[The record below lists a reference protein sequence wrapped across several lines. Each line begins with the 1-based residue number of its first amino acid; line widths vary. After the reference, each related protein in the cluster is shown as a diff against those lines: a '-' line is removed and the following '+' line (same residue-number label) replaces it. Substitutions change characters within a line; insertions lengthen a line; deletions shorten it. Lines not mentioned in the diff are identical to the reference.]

1 MLSNRPIR
9 DIFAVRE
16 SHEISSCW
24 RMAHAGRAAVLID
37 GAGYFGALRAALMNA
52 QQSIVIAGWDID
64 SRAPIVGADTKPDD
78 GAPVRLRELLTHVVE
93 QRPELEVYIL
103 LWDFSLLYTLEREPL
118 PRIALD
124 WRTPTRIHVRL
135 DDELPLGA
143 SAHQKIVVIDRRIA
157 FVGGLDL
164 TINRWDTPEHLPTDD
179 RRASPDGEPYGPF
192 HDVQMLVDGE
202 AALCIAEL
210 VADRW
215 QRASGERLELPKS
228 DADPWPV
235 GVELDL
241 EDVPVSIVR
250 TVAAHG
256 DEPEIREIEK
266 SYVETIAGAK
276 RWIYIENQYLTSDV
290 IADALKT
297 RLHQNPDL
305 EVLVI
310 CPEAPGGWLEAK
322 SMGLGLSRFI
332 GRFDDEALR
341 ARIKFLQ
348 PVIAGE
354 GDSCD
359 LMVHAKVMIIDDDLL
374 RVGSSNLNNRSMGL
388 DTECDLL
395 LRAET
400 PAHEKAIARIR
411 NALLA
416 EHSGMSKEEIT
427 RRIEESGSLLDAVEK
442 TESARRLRPVRPVDL
457 PEDAM
462 TDVIRDIADPEAPM
476 DPAEFLGD
484 TFGAEK
490 NSTLRNRLLRL
501 AIGGGILLGL
511 ILLWHS
517 TPLSGLTDP
526 DVMNTYLT
534 EWRKS
539 SWTIPVLGLA
549 FIFGSLLVFPISA
562 LILLCAM
569 LLGPWQ
575 GFLCALTGSL
585 AGAVV
590 SYGLG
595 ALLGK
600 QVVDDLLGRFRH
612 SVDRSLQNNGVAA
625 AALLRVVP
633 VAPFTVVNVLLGSSA
648 IRFGDYML
656 GTLIGMTPGIA
667 LITLMGDRL
676 REAWQHPSP
685 PNIALL
691 VLAIVAWI
699 AIAIGLQF
707 AARKIRNRD

>member
-1 MLSNRPIR
+1 M
-9 DIFAVRE
+9 
-16 SHEISSCW
+16 
-24 RMAHAGRAAVLID
+24 ID

-52 QQSIVIAGWDID
+52 RRSIVIVGWDVD
-64 SRAPIVGADTKPDD
+64 SRVPIVGADTEPDD

-93 QRPELEVYIL
+93 QRPELEAYIL
-103 LWDFSLLYTLEREPL
+103 LWDFSVLYTLEREPL

-256 DEPEIREIEK
+256 DEPEVREIEK